1 LPAHPPGNAGTADVA
16 ASTVP
21 MTENPTVSGRAGVLP
36 YVTGNQ
42 FGCKTRVRTGQALLV
57 SVPVPGSSGQ
67 ALPGLSSTD
76 GDGKEV
82 QEMFVVQA
90 APQAVE
96 SIRTIV
102 VLFAVISVIFWKTL
116 IKLAVTV
123 AAIVLVVLLTAG
135 AIMIFQNV
143 HHLAK

>member
-1 LPAHPPGNAGTADVA
+1 
-16 ASTVP
+16 
-21 MTENPTVSGRAGVLP
+21 MTEDPAVSGRAGVVVH
-36 YVTGNQ
+36 VTGNQ

-76 GDGKEV
+76 GDVKGGA
-82 QEMFVVQA
+82 EMFVVQA
-90 APQAVE
+90 TPQAVE